1 MQFPLDENVVW
12 RATEPGSGRVSAIT
26 EIEGEK
32 DFHFS
37 FTVGREIFNF
47 RFSLTPIL

>member
-26 EIEGEK
+26 EIEGEEGLSL
-32 DFHFS
+32 FFYRRERNFS
-37 FTVGREIFNF
+37 TSFFD
-47 RFSLTPIL
+47 